1 MRAEREPSPRPP
13 GSDSAANARIE
24 AWLRS
29 RRRRVL
35 LGIAVVALVLRGFC
49 FLELL
54 NSPLVSLHEW
64 DQTDMNTFHRWA
76 QTIAGGDV
84 WSKTVQ
90 PPLHRWHR
98 EIAADYARIFPDRW
112 AELCAEVGTE
122 DPDAVA
128 RRLWERWCGGGRTYQ
143 GPLYPYLVALT
154 YRLLGA
160 NVVWVFVWQMMLGV
174 ASTVLIYL
182 LAQRLFGELAAV
194 IAAGLGLLYGP
205 LISYEFVL
213 LRVTLIVFAG
223 LLIVFQLERACESR
237 RVLPWLWLGLMLGM
251 SVWLKA
257 HFALMVVAAL
267 TLLVVRFWK
276 HKDRLGPAAGACVA
290 GVVVGFSPVVVRNL
304 AAGAPPLAIAS
315 NGPATFLIS
324 NAEDV
329 RLPYWGMRHAAR
341 ILGETDNALLPT
353 TIATLKTH
361 SSLTSYLALLGNRL
375 AETWHWFEYYN
386 NANFY
391 YAQLHSPLL
400 RSLPVSFGLIAPLAI
415 VGLMLGL
422 RRFGRRAPLYC
433 LVLANL
439 AVVVFF
445 FGFARFRLPL
455 VAAVLPFAGFAVARF
470 AGFLLA
476 RRWAAAGTVL
486 IACGGL
492 SLWTMSPLGEDW
504 CLVRFADAEAGYRYH
519 YYPLIRRAL
528 QRGDLAGAV
537 RVSDESLR
545 TQPTTIRALGPSRP
559 ARTRREVPLAAL
571 YATLHQRHAELL
583 QQAGRTADAEAH
595 HRRSAELHQASGGL
609 LYRGPD

>member
-1 MRAEREPSPRPP
+1 MRAEEEPPPRPP
-13 GSDSAANARIE
+13 GDSAADARIE
-24 AWLRS
+24 AWLRA
-29 RRRRVL
+29 RRRRVV

-54 NSPLVSLHEW
+54 NSPFVSLHEW

-84 WSKTVQ
+84 WSRTVR
-90 PPLHRWHR
+90 PPLHSWHR

-112 AELCAEVGTE
+112 AELCTEVGTE

-160 NVVWVFVWQMMLGV
+160 SVVGVFLWQTALGV

-194 IAAGLGLLYGP
+194 VAAGLALLYGP
-205 LISYEFVL
+205 LMFYEFVL

-237 RVLPWLWLGLMLGM
+237 RVLPWLWLGLMLGA
-251 SVWLKA
+251 SVWLKV
-257 HFALMVVAAL
+257 HFALMVVAVLA
-267 TLLVVRFWK
+267 LLVVRLRRQR
-276 HKDRLGPAAGACVA
+276 DRLGPATAACVA
-290 GVVVGFSPVVVRNL
+290 GVLVGFSPVVVRNL
-304 AAGAPPLAIAS
+304 AAGAPPLALAS

-324 NAEDV
+324 NAGDV
-329 RLPYWGMRHAAR
+329 QSSYWGMRYAAR
-341 ILGETDNALLPT
+341 ILGETDSALLPT
-353 TIATLKTH
+353 AVATLKTH
-361 SSLTSYLALLGNRL
+361 PSLGSYLVLLSGKL
-375 AETWHWFEYYN
+375 ADTWHWFEHYN

-400 RSLPVSFGLIAPLAI
+400 RSLPVSFGLIAPPAI
-415 VGLMLGL
+415 IGLLLGL
-422 RRFGRRAPLYC
+422 RRFGRRAALYC

-455 VAAVLPFAGFAVARF
+455 VAAVLPFAGFAVARLV
-470 AGFLLA
+470 GWLLT
-476 RRWAAAGTVL
+476 RRWVAAGAVL
-486 IACGGL
+486 VACGGL
-492 SLWTMSPLGEDW
+492 SLWTMSPLTEEC
-504 CLVRFADAEAGYRYH
+504 CLVRFADAEVGYRY
-519 YYPLIRRAL
+519 YYHPLMRSAL
-528 QRGDLAGAV
+528 QQGDLASALQASGEA
-537 RVSDESLR
+537 LR
-545 TQPTTIRALGPSRP
+545 TRPPVIQALGPSRP
-559 ARTRREVPLAAL
+559 PRARHEAQLAAL
-571 YATLHQRHAELL
+571 YATVHQRHAELL
-583 QQAGRTADAEAH
+583 QQAGRTAEAEAH
-595 HRRSAELHQASGGL
+595 HRRSAELHHLSGGTI
-609 LYRGPD
+609 YHGPD